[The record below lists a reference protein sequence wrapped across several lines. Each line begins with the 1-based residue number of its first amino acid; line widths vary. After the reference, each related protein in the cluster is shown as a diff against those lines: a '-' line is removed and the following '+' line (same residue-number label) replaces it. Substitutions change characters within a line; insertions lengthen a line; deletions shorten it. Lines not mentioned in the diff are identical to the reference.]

1 MNRPREIPYRD
12 SLLADGTVYRVY
24 ADTDDGDDDGD
35 FRRGRQEWRRR
46 DGGKVR
52 WRDNHGAS
60 GTDELLGDRIIK
72 RVHEDGRVTYG
83 RDIGYGR
90 TVWGQGETV
99 MVNRSS
105 FGGRVGALVGGLGL
119 ATLAVTAAHFPPESL
134 TPEEEEELRQRQ
146 EAAQSSSGGDS
157 GGDSGAGYADTGDW
171 DSDDGDGWNDD
182 DFG

>member
-12 SLLADGTVYRVY
+12 NLLADGTVHRVY
-24 ADTDDGDDDGD
+24 AYPDAYPDADPDGD
-35 FRRGRQEWRRR
+35 FRRGREEWRRR

-52 WRDNHGAS
+52 WRDNQGAS
-60 GTDELLGDRIIK
+60 GTDELLGERIIK

-99 MVNRSS
+99 MVNRTS
-105 FGGRVGALVGGLGL
+105 FGGRVGVVLGGLGL
-119 ATLAVTAAHFPPESL
+119 AALAVTAAHYPPESL

-146 EAAQSSSGGDS
+146 EASQSSSGGDS
-157 GGDSGAGYADTGDW
+157 GGGYADTADW